1 MIKNLKRA
9 GGLIASAILASAA
22 LAEPASAQSNFPS
35 QPIRLV
41 VPFAPGGAADTL
53 ARALANTLGEH
64 TAQTVVVENRA
75 GAGGTIGTASV
86 ARSAP
91 DGYTL
96 LLGNV
101 STLATAPSLYTKL
114 TYDPLKDFTPLTL
127 VGRSPLVFAASP
139 KLEANTLRDLVNNTK
154 NLKDLNYGSSGAGS
168 ITHLTGELLNKQVDN
183 AIVHVPYKGSAP
195 VLVAVMA
202 DELQLGVTQVSEMLQ
217 QLRAG
222 QVKAL
227 GITGNQRLEVI
238 PDVSTAAEQGI
249 PGLEA
254 TTWYAV
260 VGPKGIPDDVTKKL
274 HTMLAKA
281 LDDPNFKKRYAEEG
295 LLIQSSTPQELSDLM
310 AQEIP
315 AWREVVERA
324 NVKLD

>member
-22 LAEPASAQSNFPS
+22 LAAPGSAQSNFPS

-53 ARALANTLGEH
+53 ARALANTLGEQ

-227 GITGNQRLEVI
+227 GITGSQRLEVI

>member
-1 MIKNLKRA
+1 MFYPLKQVTKA
-9 GGLIASAILASAA
+9 ISATIVLSAISAA
-22 LAEPASAQSNFPS
+22 MPALAQSNFPS

-53 ARALANTLGEH
+53 ARALANNLGEH
-64 TAQTVVVENRA
+64 TKQTVIVENRA

-86 ARSAP
+86 ARAAP

-114 TYDPLKDFTPLTL
+114 SYDPLKDFTPLTL
-127 VGRSPLVFAASP
+127 VGQSPLVFAATP
-139 KLEANTLRDLVNNTK
+139 ALEANTLRELVDNK
-154 NLKDLNYGSSGAGS
+154 GKKDLNYGSSGAGS
-168 ITHLTGELLNKQVDN
+168 ITHLTGELLNNNVGNDF
-183 AIVHVPYKGSAP
+183 VHVPYKGSAP
-195 VLVAVMA
+195 VLMAVMGG
-202 DELQLGVTQVSEMLQ
+202 ELQLGVTQVSEMLQ
-217 QLRAG
+217 QYQAG

-238 PDVSTAAEQGI
+238 PNVATAAEQGI

-260 VGPKGIPDDVTKKL
+260 VGPKDMPKEVTDTL
-274 HTMLAKA
+274 HTMLVKA
-281 LDDPNFKKRYAEEG
+281 LDDPDFKKRYAQEG
-295 LLIQSSTPQELSDLM
+295 LLIQSSTPQALQKLM
-310 AQEIP
+310 ADQIP
-315 AWREVVERA
+315 AWRDVVKRA